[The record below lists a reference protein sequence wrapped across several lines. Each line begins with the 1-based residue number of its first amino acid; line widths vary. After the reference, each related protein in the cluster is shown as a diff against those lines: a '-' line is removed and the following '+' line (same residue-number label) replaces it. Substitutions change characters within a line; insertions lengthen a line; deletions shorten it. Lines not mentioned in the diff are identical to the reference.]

1 MAKDVGILYAD
12 ISGSTRLYRTL
23 GTDEAKRQLERCVK
37 RIERSVESFKGTL
50 LSSAVEEM
58 VATFP
63 CADDVVLA
71 ALDMQRRIAD
81 LPPVSGVR
89 LTIRIGVHFGSLNQ
103 GKDGLSGNAA
113 EIGRSLLNLAGSG
126 QIVTCDMTAAC
137 LSKPLQDGLLPI
149 GGDMT
154 LSTPLGDCQLFEIRE
169 RPGQGAY
176 RPTATAN
183 AVAIAA
189 NPAER
194 LFVRV
199 NGAAYVIDNAA
210 PRMSFG
216 RDKECS
222 YVLRGSKVSRHH
234 AVIEKRGRS
243 GFVLVDQSTNGTYLK
258 LDGHEEQRLQE
269 TEAIISG
276 RGKIGFGHT
285 TEVDGDVVE
294 VELG

>member
-37 RIERSVESFKGTL
+37 RIERSVESFKGNL
-50 LSSAVEEM
+50 IASAVEEL

-63 CADDVVLA
+63 TGDDAVLA
-71 ALDMQRRIAD
+71 ALDIQRRIAD

-89 LTIRIGVHFGSLNQ
+89 LTTRIGVHFGSLN
-103 GKDGLSGNAA
+103 DGQNGPSGHVA
-113 EIGRSLLNLAGSG
+113 EIGRSLLKLAGSG
-126 QIVTCDMTAAC
+126 QIVTSDMTAAC

-154 LSTPLGDCQLFEIRE
+154 LSTPLGDCQLFEVKE
-169 RPGQGAY
+169 RTGQGTY
-176 RPTATAN
+176 RPTATATAMSEN
-183 AVAIAA
+183 SS
-189 NPAER
+189 ER

-199 NGAAYVIDNAA
+199 NGAAYVIDSAA

-216 RDKECS
+216 RDKECT

-234 AVIEKRGRS
+234 AVIEKRGRG

-258 LDGHEEQRLQE
+258 LDGRDEQRLQE
-269 TEAIISG
+269 TEAVISG
-276 RGKIGFGHT
+276 PGKIGFGHSIA
-285 TEVDGDVVE
+285 VDGDVVE